1 MYVYLIIIILILL
14 FYVLNENL
22 NYKENFIDI
31 LSIFKEPKKNNT
43 NTDFS
48 NKKCPNNE
56 IKNLFR
62 TTIFVSYSKNKS
74 NYFFNILNSKYELFL
89 KINYTF
95 NEIFLKDINNKQVGF
110 LINNK
115 YNKYYFDLDK
125 LYNSKFYM
133 VFINGYDKLNI
144 YSIDR
149 NIDFII
155 KKSQDKFDIYDNDN
169 DNDICIG
176 DILFN
181 ESNYKIN
188 IERSK
193 KEYLNLCALGLSLFI
208 KNN

>member
-14 FYVLNENL
+14 FYVINNNL
-22 NYKENFIDI
+22 NTKENFIDI
-31 LSIFKEPKKNNT
+31 LSVFKEPKKNNL
-43 NTDFS
+43 NIDFS

-62 TTIFVSYSKNKS
+62 KTIFLSYSKNKS
-74 NYFFNILNSKYELFL
+74 NYFFTILNSKYEFFL

-95 NEIFLKDINNKQVGF
+95 NEIFLKDINNKQVGY

-144 YSIDR
+144 YSINR

-155 KKSQDKFDIYDNDN
+155 KKSNNKFDIYE
-169 DNDICIG
+169 NDICIG
-176 DILFN
+176 DILIN

-188 IERSK
+188 IERPK